1 MGADFFKGDLNIPAA
16 NVPGHDLEH
25 GNGRV
30 GIEKGKRGALAT
42 GIAQED
48 ESRMGSGSSPS

>member
-1 MGADFFKGDLNIPAA
+1 MGTDFFKGDLNISAA

-30 GIEKGKRGALAT
+30 GTEKGKRGALAT

-48 ESRMGSGSSPS
+48 ES